1 MIPSQFF
8 HVEHFLLTPNGKMD
22 WRSMEKFVRET
33 AGSVEAAGIR
43 NEVDKKLSEIW
54 KKLLGIPAVGI
65 QENFFDIGGNS
76 LLVVQMQGMIQQE
89 FFQDIPMMDLFKY
102 TSIEK
107 ISDYLQ
113 EHTVKVSSVET
124 GQKRADMRKRLRN
137 MRG

>member
-1 MIPSQFF
+1 MW
-8 HVEHFLLTPNGKMD
+8 T
-22 WRSMEKFVRET
+22 
-33 AGSVEAAGIR
+33 
-43 NEVDKKLSEIW
+43 
-54 KKLLGIPAVGI
+54 KLLGIPVAGI
-65 QENFFDIGGNS
+65 QDNFFDIGGNS
-76 LLVVQMQGMIQQE
+76 LLIVQMQGMIQQE